1 MKLSIKGMSCGHCV
15 TAVTNALEAVPGVTE
30 VSVDLEAG
38 RAEVGGDADLQVL
51 IDTVEE
57 QGYKAEAR

>member
-1 MKLSIKGMSCGHCV
+1 MKLSIEGMSCGHCV

-38 RAEVGGDADLQVL
+38 SAEVGGDADLQIL